1 MLFFT
6 FLIFFELTIFLL
18 TIKYKKNFKWIVT
31 NEDEFPIK
39 NQKKLNTFLSNNFSS
54 KLGWDRKPN
63 TSGEEY
69 NGKKKTFFSI
79 NKQGYRSLQK
89 KFRTTKVITFGDS
102 YAFGKYV
109 NNNETWQNYLSKEIR
124 SNIENYGVAN
134 FGLDQAYLKYKSTKI
149 TNGVKYIIFGF
160 VPETICRIHSYW
172 KHYYEFGNVYGFKPI
187 FFREKPNRKFKKV
200 ESFLN
205 YYNEISKI
213 KKNLYKIKKFDH
225 FYKSKFKKRIIKF
238 PYFFYFLK
246 NFNINFIVYFLLFF
260 TLISSKKK
268 KKNYYKKALKIIIRQ
283 NIKEANN
290 LYLDQQLSENLKD
303 LIGMID
309 IDIKKKKI
317 KTLFLVIPQKEDLK
331 LDKEFRFYEQFYKKL
346 SKTINVLDLT
356 NDFLEYSKTDD
367 LYEDDKYASHLSVK
381 GNKLVS
387 KTLKKYIQNDK

>member
-1 MLFFT
+1 M
-6 FLIFFELTIFLL
+6 E
-18 TIKYKKNFKWIVT
+18 
-31 NEDEFPIK
+31 
-39 NQKKLNTFLSNNFSS
+39 
-54 KLGWDRKPN
+54 
-63 TSGEEY
+63 
-69 NGKKKTFFSI
+69 KKKTFFSI

-89 KFRTTKVITFGDS
+89 KFRTTKVTTFGDS
-102 YAFGKYV
+102 YVFGKYV
-109 NNNETWQNYLSKEIR
+109 NNNETWQNYLSKELR
-124 SNIENYGVAN
+124 SNVENYGVAN

-205 YYNEISKI
+205 YFNEISKI

-246 NFNINFIVYFLLFF
+246 NFNINFIVYFFLFF
-260 TLISSKKK
+260 SLISSTK
-268 KKNYYKKALKIIIRQ
+268 KKNYYKKALKIIIHQ
-283 NIKEANN
+283 NIKDANN

-331 LDKEFRFYEQFYKKL
+331 LDKEFRFYEQFYEKL
-346 SKTINVLDLT
+346 SKKINVLDLT
-356 NDFLEYSKTDD
+356 NVFLEYSKTDD

-387 KTLKKYIQNDK
+387 KTLKKYIQNDKK